1 MPFANDGF
9 YTDAERKVFDLI
21 RRRNACA
28 YACLNVCGT
37 GNHMYVIW
45 GKHVLALQKKL
56 DDCLRIVENMMDD
69 GEIRRIV

>member
-28 YACLNVCGT
+28 YACSRVCAGSI
-37 GNHMYVIW
+37 MYNIW

-56 DDCLRIVENMMDD
+56 DDCLSIVENMMDD
-69 GEIRRIV
+69 GQIRRII